1 MYASKFDT
9 NEMLFKRINFSSAT
23 TPANYQDSIEA
34 EIEKKQVRTY
44 VPPNNKKLTV
54 FMDDLSMP
62 FVNLWG
68 DQVTL
73 EIVRQLMEFRGV
85 YFLNKDDRG
94 MAKMI
99 ENLQFLAAMNHPG
112 GGRNDIPPRLKRH
125 FFTIN
130 MTSPSV
136 KAINNIYG
144 KILEVLFNP
153 KKYSPEVI

>member
-1 MYASKFDT
+1 
-9 NEMLFKRINFSSAT
+9 
-23 TPANYQDSIEA
+23 
-34 EIEKKQVRTY
+34 
-44 VPPNNKKLTV
+44 
-54 FMDDLSMP
+54 
-62 FVNLWG
+62 
-68 DQVTL
+68 
-73 EIVRQLMEFRGV
+73 MEFRGV

-144 KILEVLFNP
+144 TILEVLFNP
-153 KKYSPEVI
+153 KKYSAEVI

>member
-1 MYASKFDT
+1 
-9 NEMLFKRINFSSAT
+9 
-23 TPANYQDSIEA
+23 
-34 EIEKKQVRTY
+34 
-44 VPPNNKKLTV
+44 
-54 FMDDLSMP
+54 
-62 FVNLWG
+62 
-68 DQVTL
+68 
-73 EIVRQLMEFRGV
+73 MEFRGV

-153 KKYSPEVI
+153 KKYSPDVIQMRPYLIDATITIWEAVKRRLLPTPTKFHYTFTIRELARVFQGICGVA

>member
-1 MYASKFDT
+1 
-9 NEMLFKRINFSSAT
+9 
-23 TPANYQDSIEA
+23 
-34 EIEKKQVRTY
+34 
-44 VPPNNKKLTV
+44 
-54 FMDDLSMP
+54 
-62 FVNLWG
+62 
-68 DQVTL
+68 
-73 EIVRQLMEFRGV
+73 
-85 YFLNKDDRG
+85 
-94 MAKMI
+94 MI

-153 KKYSPEVI
+153 KKYSAEVIQMRPYLIDATITIWEAVKRRLLPTPTKFHYTFTIRELARVFQGICGVA